1 MLCKQRSSDPCWT
14 ALSAVSVLM
23 TLSISTLLMTVSQ
36 VHQIL
41 TQWISQR
48 KSFLSSC
55 VSYENIPYKHR
66 SSSGMLSVC
75 EELST
80 ASCRLIYHFGKLT
93 NLVFSILFP
102 LSRSLISSFTDN
114 KGKNCFLNLNIFLFY
129 FITDPNVTCGLPRGP
144 STQWCLSLM
153 DWLCIFSFL
162 FTAL

>member
-1 MLCKQRSSDPCWT
+1 
-14 ALSAVSVLM
+14 
-23 TLSISTLLMTVSQ
+23 MTVSQ

-93 NLVFSILFP
+93 NLVFWILFP

-114 KGKNCFLNLNIFLFY
+114 KGKNCFLNLTIKYLFILFHHWPECNVWTPPRAEYSVMFVSHGLTLHIFLSFY
-129 FITDPNVTCGLPRGP
+129 RPLTFLALMMNKLLNYKLNTE
-144 STQWCLSLM
+144 CL
-153 DWLCIFSFL
+153 
-162 FTAL
+162 

>member
-1 MLCKQRSSDPCWT
+1 M
-14 ALSAVSVLM
+14 
-23 TLSISTLLMTVSQ
+23 
-36 VHQIL
+36 
-41 TQWISQR
+41 
-48 KSFLSSC
+48 SSC

-129 FITDPNVTCGLPRGP
+129 FITDPNVTCGLPREP
-144 STQWCLSLM
+144 SICDVCLSWT
-153 DWLCIFSFL
+153 DSAYFPFFL
-162 FTAL
+162 PPSNIPRPHDEQASEL